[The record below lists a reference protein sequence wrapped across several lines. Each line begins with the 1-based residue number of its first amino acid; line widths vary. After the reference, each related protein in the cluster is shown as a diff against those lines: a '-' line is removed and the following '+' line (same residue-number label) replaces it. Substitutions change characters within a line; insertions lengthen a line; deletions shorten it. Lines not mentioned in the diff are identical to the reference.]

1 VDESPLL
8 YRVSYSGRVRE
19 ALRELVL
26 HAREVN
32 LGEQVL
38 AAIREID
45 NRLHLYPQFGQ
56 PLRDLSV
63 QPAQLWIGVVKPLV
77 VLYVLG
83 ESSRQVSILHPITP
97 LPRCGL

>member
-1 VDESPLL
+1 MDESPLL
-8 YRVSYSGRVRE
+8 YRVSYSGHVRE

-26 HAREVN
+26 HAREVS

-38 AAIREID
+38 AAIREIN

-77 VLYVLG
+77 VLYVLD
-83 ESSRQVSILHPITP
+83 ESSRQVSILH
-97 LPRCGL
+97 R